1 LESETPFHRDSDWV
15 FASPLQNGEWP
26 YRGWSIQQ
34 RKIEPAGCTAGLGSG
49 IGGIRSGTLFRPCCT
64 LTGEDLKVQQ
74 ELLRHADIRTTMNIY
89 TQAMTDQK
97 RQAHSRIV
105 RSVLAKPSE
114 LGAPEAYCPLVPP
127 GK

>member
-1 LESETPFHRDSDWV
+1 MALSELGYPTAEDRTGRADSGARLWHRLAHV
-15 FASPLQNGEWP
+15 
-26 YRGWSIQQ
+26 
-34 RKIEPAGCTAGLGSG
+34 PAYFFVVA
-49 IGGIRSGTLFRPCCT
+49 
-64 LTGEDLKVQQ
+64 Q

-114 LGAPEAYCPLVPP
+114 LGAPED
-127 GK
+127 